1 MQKEID
7 KINVDKNEE
16 VSRFK
21 NHSEKLL
28 TQIKKLKKDK
38 KSLEGQVQQLIK
50 KEASNV
56 GIQVD
61 DKTTN
66 IDSVNVTTQEEDE
79 QVEENTHLDVAVQ
92 TMNIPSECFIT
103 NSTTSSPEEN
113 IKIGTCPVRKNQ
125 TKKVPYRHPN
135 HENRRINHATYL
147 NQSEPKQQTNVPK
160 KSNVT
165 STQCYEDKS
174 LQSFSDQNAIQKISL
189 GWSDPFSVRQ
199 FCLSLRRSYQ
209 LVSTKMTVPREKDFQ
224 SRKRDQAFF
233 HRQALRTKLFEEGG
247 NVTNKIYK

>member
-1 MQKEID
+1 MSQEGKKVLQNMQKEID

-28 TQIKKLKKDK
+28 SQIKKLKKDK
-38 KSLEGQVQQLIK
+38 KSLENKVQQLIE

-66 IDSVNVTTQEEDE
+66 TDRVNMTTQEDKSVKET
-79 QVEENTHLDVAVQ
+79 THVDVAVQ
-92 TMNIPSECFIT
+92 TMNIPSECSIT
-103 NSTTSSPEEN
+103 NLITSSPEEN
-113 IKIGTCPVRKNQ
+113 LKTL
-125 TKKVPYRHPN
+125 YRHPN
-135 HENRRINHATYL
+135 HKIRQLNQATY
-147 NQSEPKQQTNVPK
+147 QDHSEQKQQTNVPE
-160 KSNVT
+160 NNDIT
-165 STQCYEDKS
+165 SIQSYANKS
-174 LQSFSDQNAIQKISL
+174 LQNSSDQNTIQKISL
-189 GWSDPFSVRQ
+189 GWSNPFSVRK

-209 LVSTKMTVPREKDFQ
+209 LVSTRMTIPRKKDFR

-233 HRQALRTKLFEEGG
+233 IDKL
-247 NVTNKIYK
+247 